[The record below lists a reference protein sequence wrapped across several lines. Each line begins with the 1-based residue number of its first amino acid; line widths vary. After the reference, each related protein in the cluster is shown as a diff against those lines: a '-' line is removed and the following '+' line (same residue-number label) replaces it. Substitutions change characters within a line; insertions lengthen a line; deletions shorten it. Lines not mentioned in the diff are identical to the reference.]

1 LLLSVF
7 LYCFANK
14 EGEKKTVSAKKETSF
29 FVLHLIIRIFAAEK
43 KSNKL
48 MNTKDFFGKLLSG
61 YLWGNLFAM
70 TLVVVALC
78 FCVKYGLE
86 IYTHHGE
93 GVKVPDLKNMKFQEA
108 RALLESDNLQILV
121 SDSGYNKR
129 LPADCILAQTPGAG
143 TYVKEGHI
151 IYVSVNSP
159 SSPSFALPD
168 IVDNCSFREAEAKL
182 TALGF
187 KLLEP
192 KYINGE
198 QDWVYGILSRGRHVS
213 AGDVVS
219 VESPLTLIV
228 GNGTYDDESGEI
240 EYVEPGFETG
250 KEDDDESEEDEFEEV
265 PDLKAVLGL

>member
-1 LLLSVF
+1 MVKTERSRENLCFFLFFFILLP
-7 LYCFANK
+7 
-14 EGEKKTVSAKKETSF
+14 
-29 FVLHLIIRIFAAEK
+29 R
-43 KSNKL
+43 KSDNVMK
-48 MNTKDFFGKLLSG
+48 TKDFFGKLLSG
-61 YLWGNLFAM
+61 YLWGNLLAM
-70 TLVVVALC
+70 ALVVVALC
-78 FCVKYGLE
+78 FGVKYGLE

-108 RALLESDNLQILV
+108 RMLFESDNLEIQV

-143 TYVKEGHI
+143 TYVKEGHV

-198 QDWVYGILSRGRHVS
+198 QDWVYGILSRGRNVS

-219 VESPLTLIV
+219 VENPLTLIV
-228 GNGTYDDESGEI
+228 GNGTYDEESGDI
-240 EYVEPGFETG
+240 EYIEPGFETKKEG
-250 KEDDDESEEDEFEEV
+250 SNDEEDDFEEV
-265 PDLKAVLGL
+265 PDLKVLGL